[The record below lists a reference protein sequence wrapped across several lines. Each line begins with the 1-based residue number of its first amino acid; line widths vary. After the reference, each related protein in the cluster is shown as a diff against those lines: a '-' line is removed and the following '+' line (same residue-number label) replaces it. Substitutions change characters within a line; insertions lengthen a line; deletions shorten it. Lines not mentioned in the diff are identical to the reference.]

1 MNSTE
6 FFLKK
11 KFTRRK
17 ENDKHKT
24 WSAIFKNN
32 VNIHPKDGAY
42 LLEYIFKNTLKYRDS
57 VQFSC
62 SVISNSATP

>member
-1 MNSTE
+1 MNFTE
-6 FFLKK
+6 FLLKK

-24 WSAIFKNN
+24 WGAIFKNK

-42 LLEYIFKNTLKYRDS
+42 LLEYIF
-57 VQFSC
+57 
-62 SVISNSATP
+62 